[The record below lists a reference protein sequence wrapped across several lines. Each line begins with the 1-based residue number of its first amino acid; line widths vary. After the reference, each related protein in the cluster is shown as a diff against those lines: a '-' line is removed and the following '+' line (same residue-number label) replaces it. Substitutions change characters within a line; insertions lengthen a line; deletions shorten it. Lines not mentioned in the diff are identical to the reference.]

1 MHMAQRDRGY
11 SSNIVTIVELLDKL
25 TSPGHQLGP
34 VSGQVCNARNGTHT
48 ANDPSLPGTA
58 S

>member
-1 MHMAQRDRGY
+1 MAQRDRGY